1 MGTAGKATTAAMV
14 YATPPAGRAAARGL
28 VVVAGPETGRRFVFY
43 DYIEI
48 GRLEAGQG
56 AAPGKLRIADE
67 TVSAR
72 HCVITQ
78 DGDGRC
84 WVRDTSTNG
93 TRIDHH
99 RLVPGAESAIYEGQM
114 LSLGLDLGF
123 RLDAAESEAAAP
135 GASERRTK
143 LLPSWLEATVVV
155 GDIAGYTGLVREAP
169 QETLQASVSVL
180 FHELTQLVAGLDG
193 TVKEYSGDAILAYW
207 EADGS
212 ENCAIR
218 ACRSALLLN
227 DAAIRLGADGTV
239 WRLEDRP
246 LRMDWALASG
256 KVLVHSMGGP
266 HPVGL
271 SMLGAPVVLAYR
283 LEKVAGDRTGPI
295 LACAETRRL
304 AGGTFRFRDLG
315 ARALEGIAAPQPVF
329 ALEGEA

>member
-1 MGTAGKATTAAMV
+1 MTATMV
-14 YATPPAGRAAARGL
+14 YGAPPAGRAPARDL
-28 VVVAGPETGRRFVFY
+28 VVVAGPEAGRRFPFY

-48 GRLEAGQG
+48 GRLESGQG
-56 AAPGKLRIADE
+56 PAPGKLRIADE

-78 DGDGRC
+78 DADGRC

-99 RLVPGAESAIYEGQM
+99 RLVPGAETAIHEGQV
-114 LSLGLDLGF
+114 LSLGVDLGF
-123 RLDAAESEAAAP
+123 RLDGAAESEAAAP
-135 GASERRTK
+135 DAGERRTR

-155 GDIAGYTGLVREAP
+155 GDIAGYTRLVREAP
-169 QETLQASVSVL
+169 QEPLQASVSAL

-207 EADGS
+207 EAGAS

-227 DAAIRLGADGTV
+227 DAATRLAADRTI
-239 WRLEDRP
+239 WRLEDHP

-256 KVLVHSMGGP
+256 RVLVHSMGGP

-283 LEKVAGDRTGPI
+283 LEKVADDRTGPI
-295 LACAETRRL
+295 LTCTETRRL
-304 AGGTFRFRDLG
+304 AGDTFRFRDLG
-315 ARALEGIAAPQPVF
+315 ARSLEGIAAPQPVF
-329 ALEGEA
+329 ALEGGA